1 MIENIRLIDLTKSD
15 LISLI
20 QQTVATEFQR
30 FSNLM
35 KTVPKEEEQT
45 KIITRDEA
53 AKLLN
58 VSHTTLWKWSKDKIL
73 VARKINSRV
82 YYLKNDVLD
91 KLNAVA

>member
-1 MIENIRLIDLTKSD
+1 MTDNIRVIDLTKSD

-35 KTVPKEEEQT
+35 AIAPQEDMST
-45 KIITRDEA
+45 KIITRDET
-53 AKLLN
+53 AKMLN
-58 VSHTTLWKWSKDKIL
+58 VSLTTLFHWNRNKIL
-73 VARKINSRV
+73 QAKKIGSRV
-82 YYLKNDVLD
+82 YYLKNDVMD